1 VLKLDVPIRIEDF
14 QNEVTTETLSVTGR
28 SLNFTEFSLLHLEI
42 FSLLSEVS
50 LISEFEDIKIFHLG
64 FLVFMILIHK
74 DFVRRGYTSI
84 VPIECMCMNKHF
96 SCF

>member
-1 VLKLDVPIRIEDF
+1 MLKLDVPIRIEDF
-14 QNEVTTETLSVTGR
+14 QNEVTTETLSVIGR

-50 LISEFEDIKIFHLG
+50 EFEDIKIFHLG
-64 FLVFMILIHK
+64 FLVFMILIHEN
-74 DFVRRGYTSI
+74 FVRCGYTFI
-84 VPIECMCMNKHF
+84 IPIECMCMNKHF

>member
-1 VLKLDVPIRIEDF
+1 MLKLDVPIRIEYF

-50 LISEFEDIKIFHLG
+50 LISEFEDIRSF
-64 FLVFMILIHK
+64 IL
-74 DFVRRGYTSI
+74 DS
-84 VPIECMCMNKHF
+84 
-96 SCF
+96 